1 MVAELSEVGDAVL
14 GYFVDRARHA
24 GASWT
29 AISTAL
35 GVSKQAAHKRFAA
48 ATRPPGLDRF
58 TDRARRVL
66 SSASEVARGLGHAY
80 VGTEHLLL
88 ALYTEPDG
96 LAARVLV
103 EAGIDRDAVEEAA
116 LRRVPRG
123 AETPEPP
130 LPHTPRAVAVIEGTV
145 REALLLGHNYV
156 GTEHLL
162 LALYTDPVAP
172 VGPGGEPGRV
182 GGGLAAQVLRELGLD
197 RQTAQAR
204 VVDRCRGTS
213 RPRTSTRWWS
223 PTHTTTTGRTL
234 STSATYGPCRP
245 RTGPSR

>member
-29 AISTAL
+29 AISAAL

-48 ATRPPGLDRF
+48 ATRPPGLGRF

-66 SSASEVARGLGHAY
+66 SSATDVARGLGHAY

-96 LAARVLV
+96 LAARILV
-103 EAGIDRDAVEEAA
+103 EAGIDRDAVEEAV

-123 AETPEPP
+123 TETPQPP

-162 LALYTDPVAP
+162 LVLYTVPVAP
-172 VGPGGEPGRV
+172 VGPAGSRAERAAGWPGSGDGAGRAWQP
-182 GGGLAAQVLRELGLD
+182 LSWLG
-197 RQTAQAR
+197 
-204 VVDRCRGTS
+204 
-213 RPRTSTRWWS
+213 
-223 PTHTTTTGRTL
+223 TGDGSGCAGR
-234 STSATYGPCRP
+234 
-245 RTGPSR
+245 

>member
-1 MVAELSEVGDAVL
+1 SDDPLDQLATAAATVADLSEVGDAVL
-14 GYFVDRARHA
+14 GYHVDRARHA

-29 AISTAL
+29 AISAAL

-66 SSASEVARGLGHAY
+66 SSATEVARGLGHAY

-88 ALYTEPDG
+88 ALYT
-96 LAARVLV
+96 
-103 EAGIDRDAVEEAA
+103 
-116 LRRVPRG
+116 
-123 AETPEPP
+123 
-130 LPHTPRAVAVIEGTV
+130 
-145 REALLLGHNYV
+145 
-156 GTEHLL
+156 
-162 LALYTDPVAP
+162 DPVAP
-172 VGPGGEPGRV
+172 VGPRGEPGRV